1 MSDGIL
7 DGIFLIIHRTFPLS
21 YFRGCRLLDFSVLK
35 VWGHMMK
42 PAIQLVAAVFR
53 DFKIQRRDDNENVA

>member
-1 MSDGIL
+1 MESSLQFTEPFCWVIL
-7 DGIFLIIHRTFPLS
+7 EATGSRI
-21 YFRGCRLLDFSVLK
+21 FSVLK

-53 DFKIQRRDDNENVA
+53 DFKIQRRDDNETVA